1 MTMKA
6 ATLTAILM
14 VTLVSAVSH
23 AQDFSADVVYLE
35 NSKAHGRASDS
46 AKEARQSSKLYVSK
60 GNIRLE
66 TNGLTGTVLVVNK
79 EEHTAAALYPG
90 KKSYQPLG
98 SGPSEY
104 FRVENADDACADWQ
118 RSAEQKIACERV
130 GAEVV
135 NGRETVKYQNKMA
148 VDTAPTAVW
157 VDKALKFVI
166 KWESV
171 DTAPSCA
178 ISNKGSKRRIC
189 SLCRLSTR
197 WPPHKRPRQ
206 RASHTEDRSSEWTS
220 RRDANEAGMDPSFF
234 IRHS

>member
-1 MTMKA
+1 MTTKA

-14 VTLVSAVSH
+14 ATLVSAVSH

-35 NSKAHGRASDS
+35 NSKVHGRVSDS
-46 AKEARQSSKLYVSK
+46 KEARHSSKLYVSK

-66 TNGLTGTVLVVNK
+66 TNGLTGIVLVVNK
-79 EEHTAAALYPG
+79 EEHTAAALYPE

-118 RSAEQKIACERV
+118 RSAEQKIVCERV
-130 GAEVV
+130 GPEKV
-135 NGRETVKYQNKMA
+135 NGREAVKYQNKMA
-148 VDTAPTAVW
+148 LDTAPNAVW

-171 DTAPSCA
+171 DTRAELRNIKEEQQAADLFLVPSEYTMAAPQ
-178 ISNKGSKRRIC
+178 K
-189 SLCRLSTR
+189 
-197 WPPHKRPRQ
+197 
-206 RASHTEDRSSEWTS
+206 RASKSFSH
-220 RRDANEAGMDPSFF
+220 RR
-234 IRHS
+234 